1 MKKWI
6 LGLVVLA
13 LCAGP
18 SAASSIGIFASSY
31 SPDDTAGSEGV
42 GVNMEFGSKVEF
54 QMRWAVYEDLLSD
67 PKPEVYRI
75 EASPLDLG
83 ANYNFGSGTTV
94 TPYVGG
100 GISYVVFDFDGDV
113 SRTGGQPRAA
123 DIDPEFGIYVQ
134 FGLDFQLSTTWKIWA
149 ELLYRAVDAEAESDD
164 LGTPRDQKV
173 SMSGPALNVGLAVQ
187 W

>member
-18 SAASSIGIFASSY
+18 ATASSIGIFASSY
-31 SPDDTAGSEGV
+31 SPDDTAASEGI
-42 GVNMEFGSKVEF
+42 GVNFEFGSKVEF
-54 QMRWAVYEDLLSD
+54 QLRWTVYEDLLSD
-67 PKPEVYRI
+67 AGPEVYRI

-83 ANYNFGSGTTV
+83 VNYNLASGTTV

-100 GISYVVFDFDGDV
+100 GISYVVFDFDGDT
-113 SRTGGQPRAA
+113 SRTAGQPRAA
-123 DIDPEFGIYVQ
+123 DIDPEFGIYGQ
-134 FGLDFQLSTTWKIWA
+134 FGVDFRLSTTWKIWA
-149 ELLYRAVDAEAESDD
+149 EVLYRMVDAEAESDD
-164 LGTPRDQKV
+164 LGTPIDQKV